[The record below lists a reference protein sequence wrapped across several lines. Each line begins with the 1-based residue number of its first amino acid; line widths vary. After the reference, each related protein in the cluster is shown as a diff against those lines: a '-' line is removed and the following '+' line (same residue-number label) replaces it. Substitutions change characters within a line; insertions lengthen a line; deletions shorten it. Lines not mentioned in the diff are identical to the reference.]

1 MDTLEDNTLL
11 IIDSTSEETKN
22 RIQRVNENILNS
34 NFDGRFSFSGEKVTI
49 LEKMKQYNVPGV
61 CIAVINNY
69 ELEWIKCFGVKDV
82 RTGEPITLDTLLEV
96 GSTSKSFTAATAL
109 IFVDKKLLE
118 LDEDVNNK
126 LTSWKIPDNEFT
138 DKAKV
143 SLKHILSH
151 QSGINGP
158 NGGFSSE
165 PNSAPTLTQMFNG
178 EKPSLSEPF
187 SVEFI
192 PGTSHAYSNYGY
204 VLVQML
210 LEDITKKSFPD
221 VVDEHIFQPLNM
233 ENSSFKYPTEEIKQ
247 RLAVPH
253 DQEGKAKETGLQ
265 PTAYA
270 QGGLI
275 TTAQDLSKFYIDI
288 MNALRGEE
296 NSFFTLKIIEQMIT
310 PTLDLDPTK
319 YFGMTGQG
327 LGTFIIDNG
336 KNKFFT
342 HPGTNWPG
350 ATCLPII
357 CAKTGQGAIIIT
369 NGIRGELLQS
379 EIMNSIARE
388 YYWTLWRK

>member
-22 RIQRVNENILNS
+22 RLQRVNENILDFS
-34 NFDGRFSFSGEKVTI
+34 FDGRFSFSGEKSTI

-82 RTGEPITLDTLLEV
+82 RTGEPITLETLLEV
-96 GSTSKSFTAATAL
+96 GSTSKSFTAVTAL
-109 IFVDKKLLE
+109 SFVDKKLLE

-138 DKAKV
+138 DKTKV
-143 SLKHILSH
+143 SLKNILSH

-158 NGGFSSE
+158 SGGFSSE

-187 SVEFI
+187 SVDFT

-210 LEDITKKSFPD
+210 LEDIAKKSFPD
-221 VVDEHIFQPLNM
+221 IVDEYIFQPLGM
-233 ENSSFKYPTEEIKQ
+233 ENSSFKYPTEETKQ
-247 RLAVPH
+247 RKAVPH
-253 DQEGKAKETGLQ
+253 NQDGEAKETGLQ

-275 TTAQDLSKFYIDI
+275 ITALDLSKFYVDI

-296 NSFFTLKIIEQMIT
+296 NSFFTHKIIEQMIT
-310 PTLDLDPTK
+310 PVLNLDPTK
-319 YFGMTGQG
+319 FFGMTGQG
-327 LGTFIIDNG
+327 LGIFIIDNG

-388 YYWTLWRK
+388 YGWTLWED

>member
-1 MDTLEDNTLL
+1 MDTLEDNTLS
-11 IIDSTSEETKN
+11 IIDGASEGIKN
-22 RIQRVNENILNS
+22 RIQRVNENILNF
-34 NFDGRFSFSGEKVTI
+34 NFDGRFSFSGEKSTI

-96 GSTSKSFTAATAL
+96 GSTSKSFTAVAAL
-109 IFVDKKLLE
+109 SFVGKKLLE

-126 LTSWKIPDNEFT
+126 LTSWKIPNNEFT
-138 DKAKV
+138 EKAKI

-151 QSGINGP
+151 RAGINGP
-158 NGGFSSE
+158 NGGFRSE
-165 PNSAPTLTQMFNG
+165 PNSAPTLVQMFKG
-178 EKPSLSEPF
+178 EKPSLSDPF

-210 LEDITKKSFPD
+210 LEDIAKKPFPD
-221 VVDEHIFQPLNM
+221 VVDEYIFQPLNM
-233 ENSSFKYPTEEIKQ
+233 KNSSFKYPTEETQQ

-265 PTAYA
+265 PTALS
-270 QGGLI
+270 QGGLT
-275 TTAQDLSKFYIDI
+275 TTALDLSKFYIDI
-288 MNALRGEE
+288 MNTLRGEE
-296 NSFFTLKIIEQMIT
+296 SIFLTHKIIEQMVT
-310 PTLDLDPTK
+310 PVLDLDPTK
-319 YFGMTGQG
+319 FFGMTGQG
-327 LGTFIIDNG
+327 LGTFVIDNG

-357 CAKTGQGAIIIT
+357 CAETGQGVIIIT

-379 EIMNSIARE
+379 EIMNSVARE
-388 YYWTLWRK
+388 YGWTLWES

>member
-22 RIQRVNENILNS
+22 RLQRVNENILDF
-34 NFDGRFSFSGEKVTI
+34 NFDARFSFTGEKSTI

-82 RTGEPITLDTLLEV
+82 RTGEPITLETLLEV
-96 GSTSKSFTAATAL
+96 GSTSKSFTAVTAL
-109 IFVDKKLLE
+109 SFVDKGLLK

-143 SLKHILSH
+143 SLKNILSH
-151 QSGINGP
+151 QSSINGP

-165 PNSAPTLTQMFNG
+165 PNSAPTLAQMFNG

-187 SVEFI
+187 TVNLT

-210 LEDITKKSFPD
+210 LEDIAKKSFPD
-221 VVDEHIFQPLNM
+221 VVDEYIFQPLGM
-233 ENSSFKYPTEEIKQ
+233 ENSSFKYPTEETKQ
-247 RLAVPH
+247 RMAVPH
-253 DQEGKAKETGLQ
+253 DQDGEAKETGLQ

-275 TTAQDLSKFYIDI
+275 TTALDLSKFYIDI
-288 MNALRGEE
+288 MNTLRGDE
-296 NSFFTLKIIEQMIT
+296 NCFFTQKIIEQMVT
-310 PTLDLDPTK
+310 PALDLDPTK
-319 YFGMTGQG
+319 FFGMTGQG
-327 LGTFIIDNG
+327 LGMFIIDNG

-357 CAKTGQGAIIIT
+357 CAETGQGAIIIT

-388 YYWTLWRK
+388 YGWTLWED

>member
-357 CAKTGQGAIIIT
+357 CAETGQGAIIIT